1 MLLDSFF
8 QIKNIGKG
16 ETTVVDIE
24 LNPNHD
30 IYKGHFPDMPVVPG
44 VCQVQMFKEVLEVL
58 TETKLQ
64 LVKDVN
70 LKFMSVLNPLENA
83 LLSFELKYSS
93 QEDGS
98 LKASGT
104 LSANGTKFFSTKS
117 TYSLK

>member
-8 QIKNIGKG
+8 QIKNIS
-16 ETTVVDIE
+16 ESELIQVDIS

-58 TETKLQ
+58 TESKLQ

-70 LKFMSVLNPLENA
+70 MKFISVLNPLENA
-83 LLSFELKYSS
+83 DLSFELKYSK
-93 QEDGS
+93 EADGM

-104 LSANGTKFFSTKS
+104 LKAGDTKFFSTKS
-117 TYSLK
+117 SYTIK